1 MVHAMSPP
9 GLAIAATG
17 LGRSFGEK
25 TAVSEVDLRIE
36 YGETFGFLGPNG
48 AGKTTCVRMLAT
60 LLQPTS
66 GTASVAGFDV
76 ATDPAAVRLRI
87 GVALQATATDP
98 KQSGRE
104 YLDLQG
110 RLYGLRHDERR
121 RRIDEIAEMVDI
133 GDALDQRIGTYSGGM
148 ARRVDLAG
156 ALVHQPQV
164 VFLDEPTTGLDPA
177 SRIRVWNEIERLN
190 TDEGTTVFLTTQYLE
205 EADALARRI
214 GIIDQGHIVAKGS
227 PEELKRSLGHDV
239 IVADV
244 EGDCS
249 TALAALQG
257 TPGVEHVESMA
268 GEVLVHSTDGPATIG
283 AVAVRL
289 HEAEVPLRNLSLRR
303 PTLDDVF
310 LELTGNR
317 INPDDEAEPAQGDPA
332 PDAEVTA

>member
-1 MVHAMSPP
+1 MSSPDP
-9 GLAIAATG
+9 AIEANG
-17 LGRSFGEK
+17 LGRRFGDND
-25 TAVSEVDLRIE
+25 AVAGVDLRIE
-36 YGETFGFLGPNG
+36 NGETFGFLGPNG

-66 GTASVAGFDV
+66 GNASVAGFDV
-76 ATDPAAVRLRI
+76 ATQAAAVRLRI

-98 KQSGRE
+98 KQTGRE

-110 RLYGLRHDERR
+110 RLYGLRPEQRR
-121 RRIDEIAEMVDI
+121 RRIAEIAEMVDI
-133 GDALDQRIGTYSGGM
+133 GDALDHRIGTYSGGM

-190 TDEGTTVFLTTQYLE
+190 VDEGTTVFLTTQYLE
-205 EADALARRI
+205 EADSLAKRI
-214 GIIDQGHIVAKGS
+214 GIIDQGRIVARGT

-244 EGDCS
+244 EGDCGV
-249 TALAALQG
+249 ALAALEG
-257 TPGVEHVESMA
+257 TPGVADLESRG
-268 GEVLVHSTDGPATIG
+268 GEVLAHTADGPATIG

-289 HEAEVPLRNLSLRR
+289 HEADVPLRNLSLRR

-317 INPDDEAEPAQGDPA
+317 INPDEEADAQADQVKPAGT
-332 PDAEVTA
+332 TA

>member
-1 MVHAMSPP
+1 MSAAD
-9 GLAIAATG
+9 LAIEANG
-17 LGRSFGEK
+17 LGRRFGDND
-25 TAVSEVDLRIE
+25 AVSHVDLRIE

-76 ATDPAAVRLRI
+76 SEDAAAVRLRI

-98 KQSGRE
+98 KQTGRE

-110 RLYGLRHDERR
+110 RLYGLRSDERR
-121 RRIDEIAEMVDI
+121 MRIAEIAEMVDI
-133 GDALDQRIGTYSGGM
+133 GDALDNRIGTYSGGM

-190 TDEGTTVFLTTQYLE
+190 KDEGTTVFLTTQYLE
-205 EADALARRI
+205 EADVLARRI
-214 GIIDQGHIVAKGS
+214 GIIDQGRIVAKGS

-249 TALAALQG
+249 EALAALDG
-257 TPGVEHVESMA
+257 TAGVEEVESRG
-268 GEVLVHSTDGPATIG
+268 GEVLAHTADGPATIG
-283 AVAVRL
+283 AVAVKL
-289 HEAEVPLRNLSLRR
+289 HEADVPLRNLSLRR

-317 INPDDEAEPAQGDPA
+317 INPDEEGEPGSEQPSPAEAAR
-332 PDAEVTA
+332 